1 MGGLEMLV
9 RCADDQAETDQ
20 RTVVCAVRT
29 PFPQPPSNSPKRSQ
43 PPQVTTGCAW
53 VQKGNWAATTQ
64 QRHGL
69 FWRPFT
75 HRLRVFKSVQVQVIV
90 HGEVRFQVLGVK
102 QKQWGST
109 SSREDGG
116 WGQRSDKD
124 QQMSP
129 PPHEGRA
136 QSKQQQIKKSK
147 VEQCVFLMLNWML
160 LPRSRESAGSHYE
173 SAWSSPEA
181 ERTWH
186 FICLPSSDHTS
197 QSDSPALDDDRS
209 EMQPADWPTEAPL
222 HSTEQGRGSGE
233 GVAGSSAA
241 PEERKP
247 TNGVCVGVCSD
258 FHLR

>member
-1 MGGLEMLV
+1 MHTPRLV
-9 RCADDQAETDQ
+9 HTL
-20 RTVVCAVRT
+20 
-29 PFPQPPSNSPKRSQ
+29 PPASSNSPKRSQ
-43 PPQVTTGCAW
+43 PPEVTTHSAW

-75 HRLRVFKSVQVQVIV
+75 HRLRFFKSMQVQVIV

-109 SSREDGG
+109 SSREDAG
-116 WGQRSDKD
+116 WGQWSDKD
-124 QQMSP
+124 QQMSL
-129 PPHEGRA
+129 PPHEDGP
-136 QSKQQQIKKSK
+136 QSKEQQIKKTK

-160 LPRSRESAGSHYE
+160 LPRSRESVGSHYE

-181 ERTWH
+181 EQTWH

-197 QSDSPALDDDRS
+197 QSDSPALDDDTS

-222 HSTEQGRGSGE
+222 YSTNKEEAAE
-233 GVAGSSAA
+233 GGVVGSSAA
-241 PEERKP
+241 PERKP
-247 TNGVCVGVCSD
+247 TNGMCVWVYD
-258 FHLR
+258 QI